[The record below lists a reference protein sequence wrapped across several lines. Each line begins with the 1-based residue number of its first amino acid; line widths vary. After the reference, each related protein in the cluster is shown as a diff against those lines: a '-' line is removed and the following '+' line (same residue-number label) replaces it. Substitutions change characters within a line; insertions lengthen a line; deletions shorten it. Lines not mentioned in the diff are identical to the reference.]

1 MLPKVASLSLPA
13 MSPDRRAADRRTCT
27 LSFFAAEGAD
37 TIPVLVLDLSQ
48 TGMRLWS
55 AAVLEIGDRLDV
67 VIPEIGPVSARIVRR
82 KAVRGQYQYGAEFHA
97 PITQGAISAA
107 LLAAPVLADPVPGRP
122 VSYRQL
128 ADRPATD
135 DAPEDRFGRGVRV
148 AIFAG
153 LGLASWAAVGALA
166 YAFASWR

>member
-27 LSFFAAEGAD
+27 LSFLAADEGAD

-48 TGMRLWS
+48 SGMRLWS
-55 AAVLEIGDRLDV
+55 AAILEIGDRLDV

-82 KAVRGQYQYGAEFHA
+82 KAVRGQYQYGAQFHA

-107 LLAAPVLADPVPGRP
+107 LLAAPVLAGPAQNGPL
-122 VSYRQL
+122 S
-128 ADRPATD
+128 DRPAAD
-135 DAPEDRFGRGVRV
+135 EAPEERFSRRVRV

-153 LGLASWAAVGALA
+153 LGLASWAAVGAIAYGLA
-166 YAFASWR
+166 HWR